1 MVLKKKVFN
10 TPHSIFILSEI
21 YARKKRLFLKINNF
35 RALYTYGW
43 FVSSFV
49 ETSSVVLGKKS
60 KMWKK
65 ITQGQTDAQQNI
77 NRKARSLVLWLR
89 WIEWKNRRGT
99 KFEVKGYVAML
110 IVHRR
115 QQYGNAL
122 WKKKS
127 SNFSKCIKF
136 KTNSD
141 HFDKNIFFIRTYKRN
156 LKKYLHVYES
166 QILVFDF

>member
-1 MVLKKKVFN
+1 MDDSCPVLLKWAQSFWGR
-10 TPHSIFILSEI
+10 S
-21 YARKKRLFLKINNF
+21 RKCD
-35 RALYTYGW
+35 
-43 FVSSFV
+43 
-49 ETSSVVLGKKS
+49 
-60 KMWKK
+60 KK
-65 ITQGQTDAQQNI
+65 ITQGQTDARKNI

-99 KFEVKGYVAML
+99 KFEVKGYVATL

-141 HFDKNIFFIRTYKRN
+141 HFEKNIFFIRTHKRN
-156 LKKYLHVYES
+156 FKKIFTCVWITNFGVRFL
-166 QILVFDF
+166 IGW

>member
-1 MVLKKKVFN
+1 MDDSCPVLLKRAQSFWGRSRKCDKK
-10 TPHSIFILSEI
+10 TTL
-21 YARKKRLFLKINNF
+21 
-35 RALYTYGW
+35 W
-43 FVSSFV
+43 
-49 ETSSVVLGKKS
+49 
-60 KMWKK
+60 
-65 ITQGQTDAQQNI
+65 QTDARKNI

>member
-35 RALYTYGW
+35 RALYIWMIRVQFCWNELSRSGEK
-43 FVSSFV
+43 V
-49 ETSSVVLGKKS
+49 ENVK
-60 KMWKK
+60 KK
-65 ITQGQTDAQQNI
+65 ITQGQTDARKNT
-77 NRKARSLVLWLR
+77 NRKTRSLVLWLR

-136 KTNSD
+136 KTK
-141 HFDKNIFFIRTYKRN
+141 FRP
-156 LKKYLHVYES
+156 LWKKYFFY
-166 QILVFDF
+166 QDT

>member
-1 MVLKKKVFN
+1 MDDSCPVL
-10 TPHSIFILSEI
+10 LE
-21 YARKKRLFLKINNF
+21 
-35 RALYTYGW
+35 RAQSW
-43 FVSSFV
+43 
-49 ETSSVVLGKKS
+49 GKKS

-141 HFDKNIFFIRTYKRN
+141 HINAIWKNIYMCMNHKFWCSIFNWLVIWGSITTNKYDSLTWITGRGQSNTCIQFGIMFVFFK
-156 LKKYLHVYES
+156 
-166 QILVFDF
+166 

>member
-1 MVLKKKVFN
+1 MDDSCPVLLKRAQSFWGK
-10 TPHSIFILSEI
+10 S
-21 YARKKRLFLKINNF
+21 RKC
-35 RALYTYGW
+35 
-43 FVSSFV
+43 
-49 ETSSVVLGKKS
+49 E
-60 KMWKK
+60 KK

-89 WIEWKNRRGT
+89 WIEWKNRRGN

-127 SNFSKCIKF
+127 SNISKCIKF

-141 HFDKNIFFIRTYKRN
+141 HFEKHIFFIRTHKRN